1 MKPST
6 IGILLIVG
14 SQIAFALMD
23 STIKVLGNEISL
35 ASILLFRN
43 LITLV
48 FVAPLFLKSGSLH
61 ASFGRI
67 HLHFMRSISGVLG
80 MIFIF
85 LSIKFLPLSDA
96 TVLRSISP
104 LFIPV
109 LAFIWLKEKL
119 SLMLIPCFTIAIIG
133 TLFLSGLDKPE
144 LTWLSLLPILSGVF
158 TAFAMVSIKRM
169 SNIASGAEIVFYFS
183 LIGTGVSLV
192 FGIFGAL
199 SMPSNLYVW
208 SIVAFMGILGTIGQI
223 TMTRAN
229 QYISA
234 SVLAPFYYLNPV
246 FGALISHFFWGEK
259 LGSYGWIGAALV
271 IFAGILLTTQ
281 RK

>member
-1 MKPST
+1 MNSGR
-6 IGILLIVG
+6 IGILLIIG
-14 SQIAFALMD
+14 SQVAFALMD

-43 LITLV
+43 LITLL
-48 FVAPLFLKSGSLH
+48 FVAPVFLKSGSLQ
-61 ASFGRI
+61 ASFGRL

-80 MIFIF
+80 MVFIF
-85 LSIKFLPLSDA
+85 LSIKLLPLSDA

-104 LFIPV
+104 LFIPI
-109 LAFIWLKEKL
+109 LAFVWLKEKL
-119 SLMLIPCFTIAIIG
+119 TFMLIPCFAIAIVG

-144 LTWLSLLPILSGVF
+144 LSWLSLLPILSGIF

-183 LIGTGVSLV
+183 LIGTAASLI
-192 FGIFGAL
+192 FGLFGAL
-199 SMPSNLYVW
+199 SMPSTLYVW

-223 TMTRAN
+223 TLTRAN
-229 QYISA
+229 HYISA

-246 FGALISHFFWGEK
+246 FGALVSHFFWGEK
-259 LGSYGWIGAALV
+259 LGTYGWIGAGLV
-271 IFAGILLTTQ
+271 IFAGVLLTA
-281 RK
+281 KKK